1 MVGNKGGSNLSLASS
16 FGLLNRD
23 KSLSENVDITSAA
36 LQLRGIYV
44 FTSGI
49 LFSLIP
55 GVGFKTVLEQLNNIN

>member
-1 MVGNKGGSNLSLASS
+1 M
-16 FGLLNRD
+16 LNRD
-23 KSLSENVDITSAA
+23 KSLSENQHHKFYFATAWDENVDTTSTA

-44 FTSGI
+44 LTSGI